1 MICQSPP
8 SRSGAKTQTVAQVGR
23 RDVDRPGVER
33 ALHGRAPEDQDG
45 SQQGEKG
52 CRDPEKAHVEGPHPE
67 VEQIAADQRPSADAV
82 LFFEA

>member
-1 MICQSPP
+1 MLIS
-8 SRSGAKTQTVAQVGR
+8 
-23 RDVDRPGVER
+23 PGVER
-33 ALHGRAPEDQDG
+33 ALHGRAPEDQDC

-52 CRDPEKAHVEGPHPE
+52 CRDPEEAHVERAYPE